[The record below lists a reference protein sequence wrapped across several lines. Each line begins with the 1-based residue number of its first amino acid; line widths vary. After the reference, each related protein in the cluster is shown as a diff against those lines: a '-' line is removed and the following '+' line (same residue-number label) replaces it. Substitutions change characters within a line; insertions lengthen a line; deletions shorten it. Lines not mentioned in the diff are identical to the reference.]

1 MGSSQKN
8 KSRVSPSLWL
18 TTLARSLQRTTV
30 GVFLMPVG
38 KETKRGLGLLRRR
51 FRHTVALVGIPWGRI
66 GAVAVVLIGLG
77 FVAFQPRN
85 EVRHS
90 AATTNR
96 PSAHVAKGVGV
107 ASTSALPPSPTS
119 NKAIRVTPSPAIVT
133 ASQPVTKTSRPI
145 KKVIPAKPKQRLS
158 SVQQKHLERR
168 RQSYHN
174 RVQKWHKKH
183 HKRKHDDD

>member
-18 TTLARSLQRTTV
+18 TTLARSLQRTTA
-30 GVFLMPVG
+30 GVFLTPVG

-51 FRHTVALVGIPWGRI
+51 FRHTVALVGVPWGKI
-66 GAVAVVLIGLG
+66 GAIAVVLIGLG

-90 AATTNR
+90 ATTTNR
-96 PSAHVAKGVGV
+96 PSARVAKGVGV
-107 ASTSALPPSPTS
+107 ASTSALPPSPAS
-119 NKAIRVTPSPAIVT
+119 NKAIRVTPLPAVIT
-133 ASQPVTKTSRPI
+133 ASQPISKTPRLV
-145 KKVIPAKPKQRLS
+145 KKMIPAKPKQRFS

-174 RVQKWHKKH
+174 RVKKAHKKQ